1 MRFPERLTAL
11 VVTLALG
18 CSAHAASPEAT
29 RAEIASALK
38 ERLPDVTAQDYRLGA
53 AAFDADLR
61 RTLEENTNAGAST
74 LAAGKDLW
82 TRKFKNGRTLSG
94 CFPNGGRRVAA
105 VYPQFDPRLKRVIT
119 LEMAINQCLKAHGEA
134 LYDHA
139 DPKTMG
145 TVMAYLRSLA
155 DGQKVAVRVPPAAEE
170 RFEQGRR
177 LYQSRLGQRNY
188 ACASCHV
195 QGAGKHFEDAVLSA
209 AASQAPGW
217 PIIRNAMAITA
228 QARMRECLE
237 RMGAAPFAA
246 GSDELNQLEYY
257 VTWLANGRPVKANA
271 WRPK

>member
-1 MRFPERLTAL
+1 MRFPDRLAGLAL
-11 VVTLALG
+11 AVTLA
-18 CSAHAASPEAT
+18 CSAQAASPEAT
-29 RAEIASALK
+29 RAEIATALQ
-38 ERLPDVTAQDYRLGA
+38 ERLPGVAAQDYRLGA
-53 AAFDADLR
+53 AALDAELR
-61 RTLEENTNAGAST
+61 RALDENATAGAST

-105 VYPQFDPRLKRVIT
+105 AYPQFDPRLKRVIT

-139 DPKTMG
+139 DARTMG

-195 QGAGKHFEDAVLSA
+195 QGAGRRFGEVPLSPA
-209 AASQAPGW
+209 IGQATHW
-217 PIIRNAMAITA
+217 PVIRKGEPVTL
-228 QARMRECLE
+228 QERMRECLE
-237 RMGAAPFAA
+237 LMGAAPFPA
-246 GSDELNQLEYY
+246 GSEELNNLEYFLTY
-257 VTWLANGRPVKANA
+257 LSNGLPMAANA
-271 WRPK
+271 WRP